1 MIAPAVT
8 LVEKVL
14 LARIYRIPILAGPF
28 STMPILQDVI
38 WSNVQQCQCKKC
50 QFHQCDLD
58 PSDYG
63 PANFSDANLDG
74 ANFTGASM
82 NGVVLEYAS
91 QNGTNFTNAIL
102 SNALPGLY
110 IKLSSFDAK
119 STHLQ
124 RSKTIVRVKRF
135 ASQLDLSMAVFAD
148 CKIGMLPTLPL
159 NQGSFQTTSPKTC
172 NNHYVSIYIC
182 CRWHHA

>member
-14 LARIYRIPILAGPF
+14 LARIYRMPILAGPF

-38 WSNVQQCQCKKC
+38 SVEQCSAMPVCKNAN
-50 QFHQCDLD
+50 FTNADLD

-110 IKLSSFDAK
+110 IKLSSFDVKKKIYPFTKEQNYRASSKDLQASWTFQWLYLPIAK
-119 STHLQ
+119 LGCCQ
-124 RSKTIVRVKRF
+124 RC
-135 ASQLDLSMAVFAD
+135 L
-148 CKIGMLPTLPL
+148 
-159 NQGSFQTTSPKTC
+159 
-172 NNHYVSIYIC
+172 
-182 CRWHHA
+182 